1 MNITKEQFQAIEFA
15 LTLAEYFV
23 ADQEPSNSCRID
35 DLTTL
40 INARKAISEVRKQNE
55 VTE

>member
-23 ADQEPSNSCRID
+23 ADQEPSNDCHKN
-35 DLTTL
+35 DLDTL
-40 INARKAISEVRKQNE
+40 IKAQQAIAEVRKQNE
-55 VTE
+55 VKA